1 METIGIKVGKS
12 STISL
17 PSLATAGYLWIFEVD
32 RKGIV
37 SVSEDRSTSTSTS
50 NPLKAG
56 ESLPEKFLIKA
67 LQPGTVKVVFSQ
79 KRSWEQ
85 NKPAVAILIFT
96 IIVS

>member
-1 METIGIKVGKS
+1 METIEIKVGKS

-37 SVSEDRSTSTSTS
+37 SVSEDRSTSTA

-85 NKPAVAILIFT
+85 NKAAVAILIFT

>member
-1 METIGIKVGKS
+1 METIEIKVGKS

-17 PSLATAGYLWIFEVD
+17 PSLATAGCLWIFEVD

-37 SVSEDRSTSTSTS
+37 SVSEDRSTSTA

>member
-1 METIGIKVGKS
+1 METIEIKVGKS

-37 SVSEDRSTSTSTS
+37 SVSEDRSTSTA

>member
-1 METIGIKVGKS
+1 METIEIKVGKS

-37 SVSEDRSTSTSTS
+37 SVSEDRSTSTS

>member
-1 METIGIKVGKS
+1 METIEIKVGKS
-12 STISL
+12 STVSL

-32 RKGIV
+32 RKGII
-37 SVSEDRSTSTSTS
+37 SVSEDRSTSTSNS
-50 NPLKAG
+50 LKAG

-67 LQPGTVKVVFSQ
+67 LQPGTVKLVFSQ

-85 NKPAVAILIFT
+85 NKSAVAILIFT

>member
-1 METIGIKVGKS
+1 METIEIKVGKS

-37 SVSEDRSTSTSTS
+37 SVSEDRSTSTS

-56 ESLPEKFLIKA
+56 ESLSEKFLIKA